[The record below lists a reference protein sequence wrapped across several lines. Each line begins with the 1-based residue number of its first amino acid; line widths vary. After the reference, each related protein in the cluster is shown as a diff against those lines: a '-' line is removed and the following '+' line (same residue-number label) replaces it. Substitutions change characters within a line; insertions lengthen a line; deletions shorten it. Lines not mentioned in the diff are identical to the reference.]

1 MQSPGP
7 GSYPEA
13 GELAII
19 FLKCGLAKANLPNV
33 LDDLATVSGYRELP
47 VRGSGDTEVRGS
59 GDTRLIDG

>member
-1 MQSPGP
+1 
-7 GSYPEA
+7 
-13 GELAII
+13 LAII
-19 FLKCGLAKANLPNV
+19 FLKCGPAKANLPNV